1 LKCSLTRSSL
11 FGSPLPHPVVEFDG
25 EEEALQYLDQELA
38 KCESW
43 EGSDKSIRPL
53 FSEEGGFQKAKK
65 EGVGRDTILKFLG
78 GNW

>member
-1 LKCSLTRSSL
+1 M
-11 FGSPLPHPVVEFDG
+11 
-25 EEEALQYLDQELA
+25 QYLDQELA